1 MDDLA
6 KVIVAVGLAITLTG
20 ALLFVVGRVPGLG
33 RLPGDLTFQS
43 GGFTCFVP
51 IATSIILSI
60 VLTLVFNN
68 GACKAERGRS

>member
-60 VLTLVFNN
+60 VLTLVLNVVVRLI
-68 GACKAERGRS
+68 GK